1 MTQAQRDIRRKLRVL
16 EHAEQTSNVS
26 KTCRYFGI
34 SRDTFYRWK
43 KNYQERG
50 EGGLVNSKP
59 CPKNLSLRTPPEI
72 EEKIIYLRKKYHLG
86 QLRTLEHPP
95 HLKTRPAHCLKESQ
109 LHDLRSSL

>member
-1 MTQAQRDIRRKLRVL
+1 MTQAQRDIKRKLAVL
-16 EHAEQTSNVS
+16 EHAEQSSNVS

-50 EGGLVNSKP
+50 EEGLVNTKP

-72 EEKIIYLRKKYHLG
+72 EEKMGLLLIEWVKLVTEYGENRLG
-86 QLRTLEHPP
+86 
-95 HLKTRPAHCLKESQ
+95 TRVS
-109 LHDLRSSL
+109 